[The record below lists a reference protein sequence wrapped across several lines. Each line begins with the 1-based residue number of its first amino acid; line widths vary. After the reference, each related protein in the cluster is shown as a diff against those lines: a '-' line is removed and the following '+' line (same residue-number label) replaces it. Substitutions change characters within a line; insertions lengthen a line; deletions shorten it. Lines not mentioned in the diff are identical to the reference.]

1 MVKKIMVFGV
11 VTMSILGVAAVA
23 VAAPG
28 AGLGLGRS
36 PITQLDLTDDQYSKL
51 QELHKEHYEEK
62 QTLMSQIRDIN
73 FNLKSLYLQ
82 KDPDEKAIETQQNKA
97 ESLRDQMI
105 QLKDKQ
111 QNEVSKIL
119 TEEQQ
124 EKLENLR
131 GQGLGRGAGVRGGK
145 GRNSNSQAGNG
156 RDGFGGGFCQGQG
169 RGMGMMGRQ

>member
-1 MVKKIMVFGV
+1 MVFGV
-11 VTMSILGVAAVA
+11 VTMLILGVTAVA